1 MDSEVLQER
10 EIPIPSKLVKKL
22 TARRAKTDKTCGLVL
37 PTSGCNPKL
46 DLLACLNACAGRAK
60 LDTEN
65 FWLHKFR
72 STFATRCLWPVS
84 ISARSRSGWAILK
97 WIRRSRYLKRSR
109 SQQVRDK
116 VNEIFA

>member
-37 PTSGCNPKL
+37 PTSGCNPEL

-65 FWLHKFR
+65 FWLHKLR
-72 STFATRCLWPVS
+72 STFATRCLWAGVDLRTVPQWLGHSEMDSTIEVFEALTQPA
-84 ISARSRSGWAILK
+84 SAG
-97 WIRRSRYLKRSR
+97 
-109 SQQVRDK
+109 
-116 VNEIFA
+116 